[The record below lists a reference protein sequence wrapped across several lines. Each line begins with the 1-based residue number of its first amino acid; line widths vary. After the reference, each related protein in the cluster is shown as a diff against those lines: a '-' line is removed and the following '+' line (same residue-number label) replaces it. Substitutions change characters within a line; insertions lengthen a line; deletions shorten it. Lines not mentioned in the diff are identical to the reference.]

1 MTIDELRKKIDEK
14 DDALSGIFAERMAL
28 CKEIGKIKAE
38 ENRAINASE
47 RENEIIVRVAK
58 NKPEE
63 LVKYVA
69 LFYRNVFSLSKAY
82 QSEFYA
88 ENALIGKKISESVR
102 KNVVSATIAAR
113 AEAEERAVALTAF
126 PVAVVTEFGSD
137 EGIIKA
143 VKSGLCDFAILPC
156 DEGDGFMA
164 ETLGKIIENDLSV
177 VNVIDCERSSG
188 GKTPKNAET
197 AKTTEA
203 AETAETAEIH
213 KTAEIAE
220 LHETAKT
227 AKAGKIGYA
236 VLAAT
241 PTIFAGADRAAVVL
255 EMKNAAGSLLLP
267 ASRLAG
273 AGLNVTQIKTF
284 AKDRLKTLVFIEF
297 ECDVTQTETLNV
309 IAELSGSSEKFRF
322 LGAYKHTL

>member
-14 DDALSGIFAERMAL
+14 DDALSELFAERMAL
-28 CKEIGKIKAE
+28 CKEIGKVKAG

-63 LVKYVA
+63 LIKYVA
-69 LFYRNVFSLSKAY
+69 LFYRNMFSLSKAY

-88 ENALIGKKISESVR
+88 ENALVGKKISESVR
-102 KNVVSATIAAR
+102 KPVVSATIAAR
-113 AEAEERAVALTAF
+113 AGAEERAVASTVF
-126 PVAVVTEFGSD
+126 PVSVVTEVKND

-156 DEGDGFMA
+156 DDGDGFMSDA
-164 ETLGKIIENDLSV
+164 LEKIIENDLSV
-177 VNVIDCERSSG
+177 VGVADCERNLDEKT
-188 GKTPKNAET
+188 GKTQ
-197 AKTTEA
+197 
-203 AETAETAEIH
+203 
-213 KTAEIAE
+213 
-220 LHETAKT
+220 
-227 AKAGKIGYA
+227 KIGYA
-236 VLAAT
+236 VLAAK
-241 PTIFAGADRAAVVL
+241 PMIFAGADRAAVAL

-267 ASRLAG
+267 VSRLAG

-309 IAELSGSSEKFRF
+309 IAELSGSSDKFRF

>member
-14 DDALSGIFAERMAL
+14 DDALSELFAERMAL
-28 CKEIGKIKAE
+28 CKEIGKVKAG

-63 LVKYVA
+63 LIKYVA
-69 LFYRNVFSLSKAY
+69 LFYRNIFSLSKAY

-88 ENALIGKKISESVR
+88 ENALVGKKISESVR
-102 KNVVSATIAAR
+102 NPVVSATIAAR
-113 AEAEERAVALTAF
+113 AGAEEGAVASTVF
-126 PVAVVTEFGSD
+126 PVSVVTEFKND

-156 DEGDGFMA
+156 DDGDGFMSD
-164 ETLGKIIENDLSV
+164 TLEKIIENDLSV
-177 VNVIDCERSSG
+177 VGVADCERNSDEKT
-188 GKTPKNAET
+188 GKTE
-197 AKTTEA
+197 KTQ
-203 AETAETAEIH
+203 
-213 KTAEIAE
+213 
-220 LHETAKT
+220 
-227 AKAGKIGYA
+227 KIGYA
-236 VLAAT
+236 VLAAK
-241 PTIFAGADRAAVVL
+241 PMIFAGADRAAVAL

-267 ASRLAG
+267 VSRLAG
-273 AGLNVTQIKTF
+273 AGLNVTQIKSF

>member
-14 DDALSGIFAERMAL
+14 DDALSELFAERMAL
-28 CKEIGKIKAE
+28 CKEIGKVKAG

-63 LVKYVA
+63 LIKYVA
-69 LFYRNVFSLSKAY
+69 LFYRNMFSLSKAY

-88 ENALIGKKISESVR
+88 ENALVGKKISESVR
-102 KNVVSATIAAR
+102 KPVVSATIAAR
-113 AEAEERAVALTAF
+113 AGAEERAVASTVF
-126 PVAVVTEFGSD
+126 PVSVVTEFKND

-156 DEGDGFMA
+156 DDGDGFMSDA
-164 ETLGKIIENDLSV
+164 LEKIIENDLSV
-177 VNVIDCERSSG
+177 VGVADCERNLDEKT
-188 GKTPKNAET
+188 GKTQ
-197 AKTTEA
+197 
-203 AETAETAEIH
+203 
-213 KTAEIAE
+213 
-220 LHETAKT
+220 
-227 AKAGKIGYA
+227 KIGYA
-236 VLAAT
+236 VLAAK
-241 PTIFAGADRAAVVL
+241 PMIFAGADRAAVAL

-267 ASRLAG
+267 VSRLAG

-309 IAELSGSSEKFRF
+309 IAELSGSSDKFRF

>member
-14 DDALSGIFAERMAL
+14 DDALSELFAERMAL
-28 CKEIGKIKAE
+28 CKEIGKVKAE

-63 LVKYVA
+63 LIKYVA
-69 LFYRNVFSLSKAY
+69 LFYRNMFSLSKAY

-88 ENALIGKKISESVR
+88 ENALAGKKISESVR
-102 KNVVSATIAAR
+102 KPVVSATIAAR
-113 AEAEERAVALTAF
+113 AGAEERAVASTVF
-126 PVAVVTEFGSD
+126 PVAVVTEFKND

-156 DEGDGFMA
+156 DDGDGFMA
-164 ETLGKIIENDLSV
+164 ETLEKIIENDLSV
-177 VNVIDCERSSG
+177 VGVADCERNSD
-188 GKTPKNAET
+188 GKTG
-197 AKTTEA
+197 KTQ
-203 AETAETAEIH
+203 
-213 KTAEIAE
+213 
-220 LHETAKT
+220 
-227 AKAGKIGYA
+227 KIGYA
-236 VLAAT
+236 VLSAK
-241 PTIFAGADRAAVVL
+241 PMIFSGADRAAVAL

-267 ASRLAG
+267 VSRLAG

-284 AKDRLKTLVFIEF
+284 AKDRLKTIVFIEF

>member
-14 DDALSGIFAERMAL
+14 DDALSELFAERMAL
-28 CKEIGKIKAE
+28 CKEIGKVKAG

-63 LVKYVA
+63 LIKYVA
-69 LFYRNVFSLSKAY
+69 LFYRNMFSLSKAY

-88 ENALIGKKISESVR
+88 ENALVGKKISESVR
-102 KNVVSATIAAR
+102 NPVVSATIAAR
-113 AEAEERAVALTAF
+113 AGAEERAVASTVF
-126 PVAVVTEFGSD
+126 PVSVVTEFKND

-156 DEGDGFMA
+156 DDGDGFMSDA
-164 ETLGKIIENDLSV
+164 LEKIIENDLSV
-177 VNVIDCERSSG
+177 VGVADCERNSD
-188 GKTPKNAET
+188 GKTE
-197 AKTTEA
+197 KTG
-203 AETAETAEIH
+203 
-213 KTAEIAE
+213 KTG
-220 LHETAKT
+220 KT
-227 AKAGKIGYA
+227 QKIGYA
-236 VLAAT
+236 VLAAK
-241 PTIFAGADRAAVVL
+241 PMIFAGADRAAVAL

-267 ASRLAG
+267 VSRLAG

-284 AKDRLKTLVFIEF
+284 AKDRLKTFVFIEF

>member
-14 DDALSGIFAERMAL
+14 DDALSELFAERMAL

-38 ENRAINASE
+38 ENKAINVSE

-63 LVKYVA
+63 LIKYVA
-69 LFYRNVFSLSKAY
+69 LFYRNMFSLSKAY

-88 ENALIGKKISESVR
+88 ENALVGKKISESVK
-102 KNVVSATIAAR
+102 KNVVSATVAAR
-113 AEAEERAVALTAF
+113 AGAEERAVASSAF
-126 PVAVVTEFGSD
+126 PVAVVTEFKND
-137 EGIIKA
+137 DGIVKA
-143 VKSGLCDFAILPC
+143 VKSGLCDFAVLPC
-156 DEGDGFMA
+156 DEGDGFMSD
-164 ETLGKIIENDLSV
+164 TLEKIIENDLSV
-177 VNVIDCERSSG
+177 VGVVDCERSSD
-188 GKTPKNAET
+188 GKEQ
-197 AKTTEA
+197 
-203 AETAETAEIH
+203 
-213 KTAEIAE
+213 
-220 LHETAKT
+220 
-227 AKAGKIGYA
+227 KIGYA

-255 EMKNAAGSLLLP
+255 EMKNVAGSLLLP
-267 ASRLAG
+267 VSRLAG

-284 AKDRLKTLVFIEF
+284 ADGRFKTLAFIEF
-297 ECDVTQTETLNV
+297 ECDVTQTETLNL

>member
-14 DDALSGIFAERMAL
+14 DDALSELFSERMAL
-28 CKEIGKIKAE
+28 CKEIGKVKAE

-63 LVKYVA
+63 LIKYVA
-69 LFYRNVFSLSKAY
+69 LFYRNIFSLSKAY

-88 ENALIGKKISESVR
+88 ENALVGKKISESVR
-102 KNVVSATIAAR
+102 KPVVSATIAAR
-113 AEAEERAVALTAF
+113 TGAEERAVASTVF
-126 PVAVVTEFGSD
+126 PVAVVTEFKND

-156 DEGDGFMA
+156 DDGDGFMS
-164 ETLGKIIENDLSV
+164 ETLEKIVGNDLSV
-177 VNVIDCERSSG
+177 VGVADCERNSDE
-188 GKTPKNAET
+188 KTET
-197 AKTTEA
+197 TQKTE
-203 AETAETAEIH
+203 
-213 KTAEIAE
+213 KTQ
-220 LHETAKT
+220 
-227 AKAGKIGYA
+227 KIGYA
-236 VLAAT
+236 VLSAK
-241 PTIFAGADRAAVVL
+241 PMIFSGADRAAVAL

-267 ASRLAG
+267 VSRLAG

-284 AKDRLKTLVFIEF
+284 AKDRLKTIVFIEF
-297 ECDVTQTETLNV
+297 ECDITQTETLNV

>member
-14 DDALSGIFAERMAL
+14 DDALSELFAERMAL
-28 CKEIGKIKAE
+28 CKEIGKVKAE

-63 LVKYVA
+63 LIKYVA
-69 LFYRNVFSLSKAY
+69 LFYRNMFSLSKAY

-88 ENALIGKKISESVR
+88 ENALAGKKISESVR
-102 KNVVSATIAAR
+102 KPVVSATIAAR
-113 AEAEERAVALTAF
+113 TGAEERAVASTIF
-126 PVAVVTEFGSD
+126 PVAVVTEFKND

-156 DEGDGFMA
+156 DDGDGFMA
-164 ETLGKIIENDLSV
+164 ETLEKIIENDLSV
-177 VNVIDCERSSG
+177 VGVADCERNSDEKT
-188 GKTPKNAET
+188 GKTQ
-197 AKTTEA
+197 
-203 AETAETAEIH
+203 
-213 KTAEIAE
+213 
-220 LHETAKT
+220 
-227 AKAGKIGYA
+227 KIGYA
-236 VLAAT
+236 VLSAK
-241 PTIFAGADRAAVVL
+241 PMIFSGADRAAVAL

-267 ASRLAG
+267 VSRLAG

-297 ECDVTQTETLNV
+297 GCDVTQTETLNV

>member
-14 DDALSGIFAERMAL
+14 DDALSELFAERMAL
-28 CKEIGKIKAE
+28 CKEIGKVKAE

-63 LVKYVA
+63 LIKYVA
-69 LFYRNVFSLSKAY
+69 LFYRNMFSLSKAY

-88 ENALIGKKISESVR
+88 ENALAGKKISESVR
-102 KNVVSATIAAR
+102 KPVVSATIAAR
-113 AEAEERAVALTAF
+113 AGAEERAVASTVF
-126 PVAVVTEFGSD
+126 PVAVVTEFKND

-143 VKSGLCDFAILPC
+143 VKRGLCDFAILPC
-156 DEGDGFMA
+156 DDGDGFMS
-164 ETLGKIIENDLSV
+164 ETLEKIVGNDLSV
-177 VNVIDCERSSG
+177 VGVADCERNSDE
-188 GKTPKNAET
+188 KTET
-197 AKTTEA
+197 TQKTE
-203 AETAETAEIH
+203 
-213 KTAEIAE
+213 KTQ
-220 LHETAKT
+220 
-227 AKAGKIGYA
+227 KIGYA
-236 VLAAT
+236 VLSAK
-241 PTIFAGADRAAVVL
+241 PMIFSGADRAAVAL

-267 ASRLAG
+267 VSRLAG

>member
-14 DDALSGIFAERMAL
+14 DDALSELFAERMAL
-28 CKEIGKIKAE
+28 CKEIGKVKAE

-63 LVKYVA
+63 LIKYVA
-69 LFYRNVFSLSKAY
+69 LFYRNMFSLSKAY

-88 ENALIGKKISESVR
+88 ENALAGKKISESVR
-102 KNVVSATIAAR
+102 KPVVSATIAAR
-113 AEAEERAVALTAF
+113 AGAEERAVASTVF
-126 PVAVVTEFGSD
+126 PVAVVTEFKND

-156 DEGDGFMA
+156 DDGDGFMA
-164 ETLGKIIENDLSV
+164 ETLEKIIENDLSV
-177 VNVIDCERSSG
+177 VGVADCERNSDEKT
-188 GKTPKNAET
+188 GKTQ
-197 AKTTEA
+197 
-203 AETAETAEIH
+203 
-213 KTAEIAE
+213 
-220 LHETAKT
+220 
-227 AKAGKIGYA
+227 KIGYA
-236 VLAAT
+236 VLSAK
-241 PTIFAGADRAAVVL
+241 PMIFSGADRAAVAL

-267 ASRLAG
+267 VSRLAG

-297 ECDVTQTETLNV
+297 GCDVTQTETLNV
-309 IAELSGSSEKFRF
+309 IAELHGSSEKFRF

>member
-14 DDALSGIFAERMAL
+14 DDALSELFAERMAL
-28 CKEIGKIKAE
+28 CKEIGKVKAG

-63 LVKYVA
+63 LIKYVA
-69 LFYRNVFSLSKAY
+69 LFYRNIFSLSKAY

-88 ENALIGKKISESVR
+88 ENALVGKKISESVR
-102 KNVVSATIAAR
+102 NPVVSATIAAR
-113 AEAEERAVALTAF
+113 AGAEERAVASTVF
-126 PVAVVTEFGSD
+126 PVSVVTEFKND

-143 VKSGLCDFAILPC
+143 VKSGLCNFAMLPC
-156 DEGDGFMA
+156 DDGDGFMSD
-164 ETLGKIIENDLSV
+164 TLEKIIENDLSV
-177 VNVIDCERSSG
+177 VGVADCERDSDEETRKTEKT
-188 GKTPKNAET
+188 GKTQKMQ
-197 AKTTEA
+197 
-203 AETAETAEIH
+203 
-213 KTAEIAE
+213 
-220 LHETAKT
+220 
-227 AKAGKIGYA
+227 KIGYA
-236 VLAAT
+236 VLAAK
-241 PTIFAGADRAAVVL
+241 PTIFAGADRAAVAL

-267 ASRLAG
+267 VSRLAG

-297 ECDVTQTETLNV
+297 ECDVTQIETLNV

>member
-14 DDALSGIFAERMAL
+14 DDALSELFAERMAL
-28 CKEIGKIKAE
+28 CKEIGKVKAE

-63 LVKYVA
+63 LIKYVA
-69 LFYRNVFSLSKAY
+69 LFYRNMFSLSKAY

-88 ENALIGKKISESVR
+88 ENALAGKKISESVR
-102 KNVVSATIAAR
+102 KPVVSATIAAR
-113 AEAEERAVALTAF
+113 AGAEERAVASTVF
-126 PVAVVTEFGSD
+126 PVAVVTEFKND

-156 DEGDGFMA
+156 DDGDGFMA
-164 ETLGKIIENDLSV
+164 ETLEKIIENDLSV
-177 VNVIDCERSSG
+177 VGVGDCERNSDEKT
-188 GKTPKNAET
+188 GKTQ
-197 AKTTEA
+197 
-203 AETAETAEIH
+203 
-213 KTAEIAE
+213 
-220 LHETAKT
+220 
-227 AKAGKIGYA
+227 KIGYA
-236 VLAAT
+236 VLSAK
-241 PTIFAGADRAAVVL
+241 PMIFSGADRAAVAL

-267 ASRLAG
+267 VSRLAG

-297 ECDVTQTETLNV
+297 GCDVTQTETLNV

>member
-14 DDALSGIFAERMAL
+14 DDALSELFAERMAL
-28 CKEIGKIKAE
+28 CKEIGEVKAG

-63 LVKYVA
+63 LIKYVA
-69 LFYRNVFSLSKAY
+69 LFYRNIFSLSKAY

-88 ENALIGKKISESVR
+88 ENALVGKKISESVR
-102 KNVVSATIAAR
+102 KTVVSATIAAR
-113 AEAEERAVALTAF
+113 AGAEEKAVASTVF
-126 PVAVVTEFGSD
+126 PVAVVTEFKND

-143 VKSGLCDFAILPC
+143 VKRGLCDFAILHC
-156 DEGDGFMA
+156 DDGDGFMS
-164 ETLGKIIENDLSV
+164 ETLEKIIENDLSV
-177 VNVIDCERSSG
+177 VGVADCERNSDEKT
-188 GKTPKNAET
+188 GKTQ
-197 AKTTEA
+197 
-203 AETAETAEIH
+203 
-213 KTAEIAE
+213 
-220 LHETAKT
+220 
-227 AKAGKIGYA
+227 KIGYA
-236 VLAAT
+236 VLAAK
-241 PTIFAGADRAAVVL
+241 PMIFAGADRAAVAL

-267 ASRLAG
+267 VSRLAG

>member
-14 DDALSGIFAERMAL
+14 DDALSELFAERMAL
-28 CKEIGKIKAE
+28 CKEIGKVKAE

-63 LVKYVA
+63 LIKYVA
-69 LFYRNVFSLSKAY
+69 LFYRNMFSLSKAY

-88 ENALIGKKISESVR
+88 ENALAGKKISESVR
-102 KNVVSATIAAR
+102 KPVVSATIAAR
-113 AEAEERAVALTAF
+113 AGAEERAVASTVF
-126 PVAVVTEFGSD
+126 PVAVVTEFKND

-156 DEGDGFMA
+156 DDGDGFMA
-164 ETLGKIIENDLSV
+164 ETLEKIIENDLSV
-177 VNVIDCERSSG
+177 VGVADCERNSDEKT
-188 GKTPKNAET
+188 GKTQ
-197 AKTTEA
+197 
-203 AETAETAEIH
+203 
-213 KTAEIAE
+213 
-220 LHETAKT
+220 
-227 AKAGKIGYA
+227 KIGYA
-236 VLAAT
+236 VLSAK
-241 PTIFAGADRAAVVL
+241 PMIFSGADRAAVAL

-267 ASRLAG
+267 VSRLAG

-297 ECDVTQTETLNV
+297 GCDVTQTETLNV

>member
-14 DDALSGIFAERMAL
+14 DDALSELFAERMAL
-28 CKEIGKIKAE
+28 CKEIGKVKAE

-63 LVKYVA
+63 LIKYVA

-88 ENALIGKKISESVR
+88 ENALAGKKISESVR
-102 KNVVSATIAAR
+102 KPVVSATIAAR
-113 AEAEERAVALTAF
+113 AGAEERAVASTVF
-126 PVAVVTEFGSD
+126 PVAVVTEFKND

-156 DEGDGFMA
+156 DDGDGFMA
-164 ETLGKIIENDLSV
+164 ETLEKIIENDLSV
-177 VNVIDCERSSG
+177 VGVADCERNSDE
-188 GKTPKNAET
+188 KTET
-197 AKTTEA
+197 TQKTE
-203 AETAETAEIH
+203 
-213 KTAEIAE
+213 KTQ
-220 LHETAKT
+220 
-227 AKAGKIGYA
+227 KIGYA
-236 VLAAT
+236 VLSAK
-241 PTIFAGADRAAVVL
+241 PMIFSGADRAAVVL

-267 ASRLAG
+267 VSRLAG

-284 AKDRLKTLVFIEF
+284 AKDRLKTIVFIEF

-309 IAELSGSSEKFRF
+309 IAELSGSSEKFCF

>member
-14 DDALSGIFAERMAL
+14 DDALSELFAERMAL
-28 CKEIGKIKAE
+28 CREIGKVKAG

-47 RENEIIVRVAK
+47 RENEIIVRIAK
-58 NKPEE
+58 NKPKE
-63 LVKYVA
+63 LIKYVA
-69 LFYRNVFSLSKAY
+69 LFYRNMFSLSKAY

-88 ENALIGKKISESVR
+88 ENSLIGKKISESVR
-102 KNVVSATIAAR
+102 KTDVSATIAAR
-113 AEAEERAVALTAF
+113 AGEEESAVASTVF
-126 PVAVVTEFGSD
+126 PVTVVTEFKTD

-143 VKSGLCDFAILPC
+143 VKSGLCDFAMLPC
-156 DEGDGFMA
+156 DEGDGFMSG
-164 ETLGKIIENDLSV
+164 TLEKIIENDLSV
-177 VNVIDCERSSG
+177 VGVTDCERSSC
-188 GKTPKNAET
+188 GKTQ
-197 AKTTEA
+197 
-203 AETAETAEIH
+203 
-213 KTAEIAE
+213 
-220 LHETAKT
+220 
-227 AKAGKIGYA
+227 KIGYA
-236 VLAAT
+236 VLAAK
-241 PTIFAGADRAAVVL
+241 PTIFTGADRSAVVL

-267 ASRLAG
+267 VSRLAG